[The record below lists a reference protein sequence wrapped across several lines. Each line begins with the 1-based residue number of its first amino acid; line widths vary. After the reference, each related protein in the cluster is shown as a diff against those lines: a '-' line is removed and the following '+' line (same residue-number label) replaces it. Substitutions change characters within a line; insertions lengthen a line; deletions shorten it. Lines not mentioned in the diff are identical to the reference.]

1 MPGPW
6 RGIWPR
12 HPGGALKLSSRA
24 GLHLARAFA
33 ALAAGFCTASAQT
46 YPTKPITLVVPV
58 APGGGVDTAA
68 RILSE
73 RLQDKL
79 KQPVTVE
86 NRPGAGSM
94 IGANSVA
101 KAVPDGYTL
110 LLMEPAALLA
120 KWMNRAPY
128 DVITDFTPIALV
140 ATQPLV
146 LFAQPS
152 LRANDVK
159 ELIAYCK
166 ANPGKLS
173 VGTAGVGSP
182 HHLAAAWL
190 NTATKIEII
199 HVPYRGAAPA
209 LNDLLG
215 GQIPLIWA
223 LSVAVMPFVEQGK
236 VKALAVSTLQR
247 FPLLPQVPTVAESAV
262 PGFEVEFFYGIAA
275 PAKVPPGAVVRI
287 ADAVRNITELPD
299 VRARMSE
306 LGMSV
311 DFRASDQFGDLIA
324 RKTKQYGVIV
334 RDAGIQPD

>member
-1 MPGPW
+1 MK
-6 RGIWPR
+6 
-12 HPGGALKLSSRA
+12 H
-24 GLHLARAFA
+24 LHRRFLHVAV
-33 ALAAGFCTASAQT
+33 ALAGVAASVSAASAQT
-46 YPTKPITLVVPV
+46 YPTRPITLVVPV

-73 RLQDKL
+73 KLQEKL

-94 IGANSVA
+94 IGASFVA
-101 KAVPDGYTL
+101 KAPPDGYTL

-120 KWMNRAPY
+120 KWMNRPPY
-128 DVITDFTPIALV
+128 DLTTDFTPIALV

-146 LFAQPS
+146 LFAQPA
-152 LRANDVK
+152 LPVNDVK

-190 NTATKIEII
+190 NTAAKIEIM

-209 LNDLLG
+209 LNNLLG

-236 VKALAVSTLQR
+236 VKALGVSTQQR
-247 FPLLPQVPTVAESAV
+247 FPLLPQVPTVAESGV
-262 PGFEVEFFYGIAA
+262 PGFDIDFFYGIAA
-275 PAKVPPGAVVRI
+275 PAKVQPEVVARVGE
-287 ADAVRNITELPD
+287 AAREITEQPD
-299 VRARMSE
+299 VRERMSA
-306 LGMSV
+306 LGMAV
-311 DFRASDQFGDLIA
+311 DFRDSNHFRELIA
-324 RKTKQYGVIV
+324 REYEKYGVIV
-334 RDAGIQPD
+334 REAGIQPD

>member
-1 MPGPW
+1 MK
-6 RGIWPR
+6 RSHRRI
-12 HPGGALKLSSRA
+12 
-24 GLHLARAFA
+24 LHSAA
-33 ALAAGFCTASAQT
+33 ALAALAASLCVASAQT
-46 YPTKPITLVVPV
+46 YPTRPVTLVVPV
-58 APGGGVDTAA
+58 AAGGGVDTAA

-73 RLQDKL
+73 KLQEKL

-94 IGANSVA
+94 IGASFVA
-101 KAVPDGYTL
+101 RAAPDGYTL

-120 KWMNRAPY
+120 KWMNKATY
-128 DVITDFTPIALV
+128 DVTTDFAPIALV

-152 LRANDVK
+152 LPVNDVK

-190 NTATKIEII
+190 NTAAKIEIT

-236 VKALAVSTLQR
+236 VKALGVSTQQR
-247 FPLLPQVPTVAESAV
+247 FPLLPQVPTVAESGV
-262 PGFEVEFFYGIAA
+262 PGFDVDFFYGIAA
-275 PAKVPPGAVVRI
+275 PAKVPSEVVARVGEAVHE
-287 ADAVRNITELPD
+287 ITDQTD
-299 VRARMSE
+299 VRERMSA

-311 DFRASDQFGDLIA
+311 DYRDSDQFRKLIA
-324 RKTKQYGVIV
+324 MENEKYRAIV
-334 RDAGIQPD
+334 HEAGIHPD

>member
-1 MPGPW
+1 MK
-6 RGIWPR
+6 RSHRRIL
-12 HPGGALKLSSRA
+12 HSATAL
-24 GLHLARAFA
+24 A
-33 ALAAGFCTASAQT
+33 ALAASLCVASAQT
-46 YPTKPITLVVPV
+46 YPTRPVTLVVPV
-58 APGGGVDTAA
+58 AAGGGVDTAA

-73 RLQDKL
+73 KLQEKL

-94 IGANSVA
+94 IGASFVA
-101 KAVPDGYTL
+101 RAAPDGYTL

-120 KWMNRAPY
+120 KWMNKATY
-128 DVITDFTPIALV
+128 DVTTDFAPIALV

-152 LRANDVK
+152 LPVNDVK

-190 NTATKIEII
+190 NTAAKIEIT

-236 VKALAVSTLQR
+236 VKALGVSTQQR
-247 FPLLPQVPTVAESAV
+247 FPLLPQVPTVAESGV
-262 PGFEVEFFYGIAA
+262 PGFDVDFFYGIAA
-275 PAKVPPGAVVRI
+275 PAKVPSEVVARVGEAVHE
-287 ADAVRNITELPD
+287 ITDQTD
-299 VRARMSE
+299 VRERMSA

-311 DFRASDQFGDLIA
+311 DYRDSDQFRKLIA
-324 RKTKQYGVIV
+324 MENEKYRAIV
-334 RDAGIQPD
+334 HEAGIHPD